1 MAKTWHEKLNG
12 SKPPFVDI
20 IDKPFGGCPAG
31 SRLLISSPLEIK
43 AEIDQLG
50 PGETLDPA
58 DLRTRLAERHDAHAT
73 CPLTTGIFLRI
84 IAEAALVEL
93 AEGKNES
100 EITPFWRVIGPK
112 TPVAKKLT
120 CGVEF
125 IESRR
130 KAEGIVDAKR

>member
-43 AEIDQLG
+43 AEIDQLKS
-50 PGETLDPA
+50 GEALDPA
-58 DLRTRLAERHDAHAT
+58 DLRTRLAERHAAHAT

-84 IAEAALVEL
+84 IAEAALADL
-93 AEGKNES
+93 AEGKPES

-112 TPVAKKLT
+112 MQVAKRLS